1 LYIRD
6 VTGQLPDVTPIGR
19 RRIGIFPQIA
29 ARAIKSRRIIERR
42 ELSHVPAE
50 ELFAHTGGFYRQ
62 KRVKDHEK
70 ISGSPQADGFEL
82 RSSRWDSYPERLWL
96 YQHELGFERI
106 RNELFQRSG
115 KRFGTVVFRP
125 DQD

>member
-19 RRIGIFPQIA
+19 RRIGIFPQTA
-29 ARAIKSRRIIERR
+29 ARAIKSRRT
-42 ELSHVPAE
+42 HVPAE

-62 KRVKDHEK
+62 KRVKDHEE

-125 DQD
+125 AQD